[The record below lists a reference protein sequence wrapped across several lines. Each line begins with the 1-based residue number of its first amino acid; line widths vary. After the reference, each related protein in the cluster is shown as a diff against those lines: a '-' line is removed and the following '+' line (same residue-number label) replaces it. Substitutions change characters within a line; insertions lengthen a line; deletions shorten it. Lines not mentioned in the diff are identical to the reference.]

1 MQKLE
6 EISLTM
12 KWEEGETVE
21 FSQRFQDSD
30 GTIKLYKGKLYL
42 ETLKEEGGTPPLIS
56 PERKTEVMC
65 IERKLEKILNKQELL
80 TYEDLEFIAK
90 ELLPSSSIPLDCLE
104 SLESRVRTDVME
116 RIDLLKKVDP
126 ISIFLGL
133 LEEEIKSI
141 ESSREYSVTERI
153 RKYLWITVTAEFG
166 IQHAKLFERWEKEKE
181 YSYDQYLKDL
191 AHQNEELYSLIK

>member
-1 MQKLE
+1 MQKIE
-6 EISLTM
+6 EISLR
-12 KWEEGETVE
+12 EEGATVE

-42 ETLKEEGGTPPLIS
+42 EMLKEEGGTPPLIS
-56 PERKTEVMC
+56 PDRNSEVMR
-65 IERKLEKILNKQELL
+65 IERKLEKILNKQKLL
-80 TYEDLEFIAK
+80 IYEDLEFIAK
-90 ELLPSSSIPLDCLE
+90 ELLPSSSIPPDYLE
-104 SLESRVRTDVME
+104 RLESRVRTDVME

-153 RKYLWITVTAEFG
+153 KKYLWISVTAEFG